1 MSDQAKTH
9 SPVAP
14 AEDSSARR
22 NVSKRRDRRKS
33 RRIKDPILIFLYRD
47 RLGNKTARPLDLS
60 LEGIG
65 IETSSPLNKN
75 ENLQVAI
82 IIGECQVNAVG
93 RVIYTQEEKSGRFRS
108 GIRFEEISERNRG
121 IISLYLEKT
130 QQSRRSEEDERTA

>member
-1 MSDQAKTH
+1 M
-9 SPVAP
+9 
-14 AEDSSARR
+14 
-22 NVSKRRDRRKS
+22 
-33 RRIKDPILIFLYRD
+33 
-47 RLGNKTARPLDLS
+47 S

-130 QQSRRSEEDERTA
+130 QQSRRSEEDERNA